1 MRPRFTLPLLGG
13 LSAVAGLALG
23 ALLPQK
29 AVADDGKVICA
40 DSGAA
45 GYVHRQL
52 ASDDSDNFCETYRGK
67 VVLVVNT
74 ASRCAF
80 TDQYDGLEELYAT
93 YREQGLVVVGF
104 PSNDFAN
111 QEPGSESS
119 IKKFCRL
126 TYGVQFPMYAK
137 THVRGEQADP
147 LYKALAEA
155 AGESPRWNFH
165 KYLIDREGRL
175 AGSFSSF
182 TKPHSKKLRQAIEG
196 LL

>member
-1 MRPRFTLPLLGG
+1 MRPAFALPLLGG
-13 LSAVAGLALG
+13 LSAVAGFALS
-23 ALLPQK
+23 AMLPQK
-29 AVADDGKVICA
+29 AAADDAKVICA
-40 DSGAA
+40 NGGAS
-45 GYVHRQL
+45 YIHRQL

-80 TDQYDGLEELYAT
+80 TDQYDGLEELFENYK
-93 YREQGLVVVGF
+93 EQGLVVVGF

-126 TYGVQFPMYAK
+126 TYGVEFPMYAK
-137 THVRGEQADP
+137 THVKGDDADP

-165 KYLIDREGRL
+165 KYLLDREGRL
-175 AGSFSSF
+175 AGSYSSF
-182 TKPHSKKLRQAIEG
+182 TKPHSKKLRQAIER